1 MTEASNQSAKWDA
14 QLRKGTLELAI
25 LAAVAGEEKY
35 GLAILNYLHGFETMV
50 ISEGTLYPLLDRLKR
65 EGVLNAKWHQEGE
78 VRPRKYYSLTESGL
92 ERLHILRARWKRSV
106 VDMESLLADSAIG
119 EGNGADS
126 VTETGK
132 RKG

>member
-1 MTEASNQSAKWDA
+1 MTEASNPSAKWDA

-78 VRPRKYYSLTESGL
+78 VLSLIHISEPTRPY
-92 ERLHILRARWKRSV
+92 
-106 VDMESLLADSAIG
+106 
-119 EGNGADS
+119 
-126 VTETGK
+126 
-132 RKG
+132 

>member
-35 GLAILNYLHGFETMV
+35 GLAILNYLHSFETMV

-106 VDMESLLADSAIG
+106 VDMESLLADSAS
-119 EGNGADS
+119 GADN

>member
-1 MTEASNQSAKWDA
+1 MTEVSNQSAKWDA

-25 LAAVAGEEKY
+25 LAAVACEEKY
-35 GLAILNYLHGFETMV
+35 GLAILNYLHSFETMV

-106 VDMESLLADSAIG
+106 VDMESLLADSDIG
-119 EGNGADS
+119 EGNGADNI
-126 VTETGK
+126 TETGK

>member
-1 MTEASNQSAKWDA
+1 MTETANQSAKWDA
-14 QLRKGTLELAI
+14 QLRKGTLELAV

-78 VRPRKYYSLTESGL
+78 VRPRKYYSLTDSGL
-92 ERLHILRARWKRSV
+92 ERLHILRARWKRSI
-106 VDMESLLADSAIG
+106 VDMESLLADSKSGANNSTD
-119 EGNGADS
+119 NGK
-126 VTETGK
+126 ETGK

>member
-1 MTEASNQSAKWDA
+1 MIEASNQSAKWDA

-35 GLAILNYLHGFETMV
+35 GLAILNYLHSFETMV

-106 VDMESLLADSAIG
+106 VDMESLLADSAIS
-119 EGNGADS
+119 EGSGADN
-126 VTETGK
+126 VTETVK

>member
-50 ISEGTLYPLLDRLKR
+50 I
-65 EGVLNAKWHQEGE
+65 
-78 VRPRKYYSLTESGL
+78 TECEMASRG
-92 ERLHILRARWKRSV
+92 
-106 VDMESLLADSAIG
+106 
-119 EGNGADS
+119 
-126 VTETGK
+126 
-132 RKG
+132 

>member
-35 GLAILNYLHGFETMV
+35 GLAILNYLHSFETMV

-65 EGVLNAKWHQEGE
+65 EGVLNAKWHHEGE

-119 EGNGADS
+119 EGNGADN

>member
-35 GLAILNYLHGFETMV
+35 GLAILNYLHSFETMV

-78 VRPRKYYSLTESGL
+78 VRPRKYCSLTESGL

-106 VDMESLLADSAIG
+106 VDMESLLADSDIG
-119 EGNGADS
+119 EGNGADN

-132 RKG
+132 G

>member
-35 GLAILNYLHGFETMV
+35 GLV

-65 EGVLNAKWHQEGE
+65 EGVLNAKWHQVGE

-106 VDMESLLADSAIG
+106 VDMESLLADTAIG